1 MGKKLRFPL
10 KMEDEIEVRTLKE
23 LKDNFS
29 LTKVLDYVSDGKLI
43 IWLRDRSEDEIAD
56 AIEKLDSNSN
66 EFPKQI
72 CEVFGINNVAFCQ
85 DDLYDLLD
93 EQYDTIYLYG
103 DKFEIPINRH
113 NITYIGF
120 NNPIVI
126 VNSEDEVD
134 WEERKISLSKVQ
146 FDDKYKKLLKYKKF
160 VSQFKLTEEIQKT
173 EVYTMYIEKI
183 MEKIYDVAANHLS
196 KEGLETLKDML
207 ETYRYDETPDYI
219 INAVAGVVGTSTD
232 MEKNIDT
239 LGKYFSN
246 DKYDNVA
253 ELIQKI
259 WNYYKATIYLYSYHK
274 APTEE
279 KEMEVGMCLIL
290 LVYYQYE
297 KQLPIIFKFV
307 KLKNDVISSTGRRRR
322 TAAEV
327 KNETKDTT
335 SDEDIVKEMAGKL
348 DDVELTEEDVAEI
361 GSYIANLMMN
371 RYLQDVPEDKKEKF
385 RDLMKESVM
394 KEYKDHFED
403 AQLSS
408 KTQTTRK
415 PENKKTHTVSPT
427 PSAKMSKQEPV
438 SSIPLKSRISSA
450 ISKVGTGLSNKNTN
464 ASVSNKRTK
473 TTNPNNVVDSSS
485 ISIEELPHDQFD
497 ADFPFR
503 YYIGK
508 VDGLDIRWDIR
519 LEIGNPDYI
528 TVEDV
533 MKTVYKNKELLKDQL
548 YGKTA
553 MESQTIY
560 TNALLLDPSSG
571 TIPEILITKDFL
583 KVYNNRD
590 EFIKDADRYIK
601 NWTWDT
607 EKWLNDHRAV
617 I

>member
-196 KEGLETLKDML
+196 KEGLETLKGML
-207 ETYRYDETPDYI
+207 ETYKYDETPDYI
-219 INAVAGVVGTSTD
+219 INAVAGIVGESTD

-239 LGKYFSN
+239 LSKYFAN

-259 WNYYKATIYLYSYHK
+259 WNYYRATVYSYSYHK

-297 KQLPIIFKFV
+297 KQLPIPFK
-307 KLKNDVISSTGRRRR
+307 LIRKNVLCATNNKQK
-322 TAAEV
+322 AAGAEGTD
-327 KNETKDTT
+327 TKDNTT
-335 SDEDIVKEMAGKL
+335 SDEDTLNGMKELISGL
-348 DDVELTEEDVAEI
+348 DNVEFTEEDAADISKYVVD
-361 GSYIANLMMN
+361 LMVN
-371 RYLQDVPEDKKEKF
+371 KYLHDVPEDKKEELKE
-385 RDLMKESVM
+385 LMKESVT
-394 KEYKDHFED
+394 KEYKDYFED
-403 AQLSS
+403 VQIDKPVS
-408 KTQTTRK
+408 KNQNTGK
-415 PENKKTHTVSPT
+415 PANKKTCTVT
-427 PSAKMSKQEPV
+427 PISKQEPDK
-438 SSIPLKSRISSA
+438 KSLNFKDTVKSGSNQSKAQPKNSVTPDFKFEVLNQCYSA
-450 ISKVGTGLSNKNTN
+450 HTGSYT
-464 ASVSNKRTK
+464 
-473 TTNPNNVVDSSS
+473 
-485 ISIEELPHDQFD
+485 
-497 ADFPFR
+497 
-503 YYIGK
+503 
-508 VDGLDIRWDIR
+508 W
-519 LEIGNPDYI
+519 
-528 TVEDV
+528 
-533 MKTVYKNKELLKDQL
+533 MVYKDNTVTDDEMRECFKKIYNNIELIKNEFSRGPQVTFNWDDHTAKWFCGNLTAKLSLWNKPRDVGWRPDIMDYEGRMVNMVLDNGCK
-548 YGKTA
+548 
-553 MESQTIY
+553 MHI
-560 TNALLLDPSSG
+560 LLDRN
-571 TIPEILITKDFL
+571 TDDIVFDDNRYDILKYYTL
-583 KVYNNRD
+583 VS
-590 EFIKDADRYIK
+590 
-601 NWTWDT
+601 
-607 EKWLNDHRAV
+607 
-617 I
+617 

>member
-196 KEGLETLKDML
+196 KEGLETLKGML
-207 ETYRYDETPDYI
+207 ETYKYDETPDYI
-219 INAVAGVVGTSTD
+219 INAVAGIVGESTD

-239 LGKYFSN
+239 LSKYFAN

-259 WNYYKATIYLYSYHK
+259 WNYYRATVYSYSYHK

-297 KQLPIIFKFV
+297 KQLPIPFK
-307 KLKNDVISSTGRRRR
+307 LIRKNVLCATNNKQK
-322 TAAEV
+322 AAGAEGTD
-327 KNETKDTT
+327 TKDNTT
-335 SDEDIVKEMAGKL
+335 SDEDTLNGMKELISGL
-348 DDVELTEEDVAEI
+348 DNVEFTEEDAADI
-361 GSYIANLMMN
+361 SKYIVDLMVN
-371 RYLQDVPEDKKEKF
+371 KYLHDVPEDKKDKLKE
-385 RDLMKESVM
+385 LMKESVT
-394 KEYKDHFED
+394 KEYKDYFED
-403 AQLSS
+403 VQIDKSSTHKDEKVTEKLGLNNIFNNPKFKSIPTGVS
-408 KTQTTRK
+408 KTK
-415 PENKKTHTVSPT
+415 
-427 PSAKMSKQEPV
+427 AKNSEEPKFKIEV
-438 SSIPLKSRISSA
+438 SSQFYSAQIGKYCWSFAKRPRILYGRNSALDESTAKDIFQKIYEHTDFLEELISNGPQIVVDYDKKQIKRESCVNIICYDYNAYLKRDDPYNNYSRDICC
-450 ISKVGTGLSNKNTN
+450 ILSNGIKLFIYLDMKKGDTFTVKPINSKETIIF
-464 ASVSNKRTK
+464 K
-473 TTNPNNVVDSSS
+473 D
-485 ISIEELPHDQFD
+485 L
-497 ADFPFR
+497 DFN
-503 YYIGK
+503 
-508 VDGLDIRWDIR
+508 D
-519 LEIGNPDYI
+519 
-528 TVEDV
+528 
-533 MKTVYKNKELLKDQL
+533 
-548 YGKTA
+548 
-553 MESQTIY
+553 
-560 TNALLLDPSSG
+560 
-571 TIPEILITKDFL
+571 
-583 KVYNNRD
+583 NRQC
-590 EFIKDADRYIK
+590 Y
-601 NWTWDT
+601 
-607 EKWLNDHRAV
+607 LNDYRV
-617 I
+617 VS